1 LAGADDDRPRAMLRS
16 HPLLPLRLGV
26 LALMA
31 LAFCVFIWS
40 AVRPYD
46 WLTWFLEVFPGVGG
60 AIILALTWRRFR
72 FTPLVYGLVA
82 LHAMILFIGGH
93 YTYAR
98 VPLFNWLKD
107 HYHLS
112 RNHYDRVGHFAQGF
126 VPAMIARELL
136 LRRSPLTRG
145 KWLTLLVICI
155 CMAISAWYELFEWL
169 TALVSGS
176 NATAFLG
183 TQGDQWDTQED
194 MACAFIGAV
203 LSLILMS
210 KWQDRQMAAM
220 EGAPAAG

>member
-1 LAGADDDRPRAMLRS
+1 MPRR
-16 HPLLPLRLGV
+16 LLPPV
-26 LALMA
+26 VIALIA
-31 LAFCVFIWS
+31 LAIAVFVWS
-40 AVRPYD
+40 AVRPHD
-46 WLTWFLEVFPGVGG
+46 WLTWFLEVFPGIGG
-60 AIILALTWRRFR
+60 AIILALTWHRFR
-72 FTPLVYGLVA
+72 FTPLVYGLISV
-82 LHAMILFIGGH
+82 HAMILFIGGH
-93 YTYAR
+93 YTYAQ

-107 HYHLS
+107 HYYLS

-136 LRRSPLTRG
+136 LRRSPLRRG
-145 KWLTLLVICI
+145 KWLTFLVICI

-183 TQGDQWDTQED
+183 TQGDPWDTQED

-220 EGAPAAG
+220 EAAGR